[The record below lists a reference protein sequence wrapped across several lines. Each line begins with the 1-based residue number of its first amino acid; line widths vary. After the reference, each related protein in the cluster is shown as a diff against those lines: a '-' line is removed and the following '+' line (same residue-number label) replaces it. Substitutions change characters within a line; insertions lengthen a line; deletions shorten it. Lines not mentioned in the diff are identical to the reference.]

1 MPGRIMQAKA
11 MIKEPLPAL
20 LEPPSHTKT
29 SAIHPTSY
37 RGPLLLWD
45 SFESEARNNLNST
58 QWSKATI
65 CFAAAGTPGPCNAAE
80 NEQIYCGAEGSIEGR
95 IQSNIGAVMSAVCR
109 AQGVNL
115 VFGDYAAT
123 KDAVTGKEA
132 PDLLIMTRDGL
143 GRAIGEGKVPWVV
156 PAHDLDATVR
166 KGGSDLRRLLGQLAR
181 YLCIAGLRYGFMI
194 TYEQVI
200 FVKQEF
206 YNNQWTLFY
215 SRPIRACA
223 TFDENAGAGLPGVTL
238 RECFWYLLCLI
249 DRDHRANNSTPIRN
263 WVRKT

>member
-1 MPGRIMQAKA
+1 MQAKA

-166 KGGSDLRRLLGQLAR
+166 KGGSDLRRLLGMFQHTISPS
-181 YLCIAGLRYGFMI
+181 CSIVS
-194 TYEQVI
+194 Q
-200 FVKQEF
+200 
-206 YNNQWTLFY
+206 
-215 SRPIRACA
+215 RA
-223 TFDENAGAGLPGVTL
+223 
-238 RECFWYLLCLI
+238 Y
-249 DRDHRANNSTPIRN
+249 
-263 WVRKT
+263 WVRYRATGQISVHRGAQIWVHDNIRTGYLRKAGILQQPMDTIL